1 VRSSVVKFCE
11 VVVKSSQV
19 GSCLVAVRFWLC
31 IVALCI
37 VQSGLVAV
45 CR

>member
-1 VRSSVVKFCE
+1 MCSAVTSSSSSSLGLVRSSVVKFCK

-19 GSCLVAVRFWLC
+19 GSCLVAV
-31 IVALCI
+31 
-37 VQSGLVAV
+37 